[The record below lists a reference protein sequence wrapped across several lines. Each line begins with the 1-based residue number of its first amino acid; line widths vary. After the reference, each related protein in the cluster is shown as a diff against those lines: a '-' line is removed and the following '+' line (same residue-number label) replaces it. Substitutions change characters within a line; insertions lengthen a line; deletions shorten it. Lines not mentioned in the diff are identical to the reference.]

1 MAIMGRSGWGPSGA
15 HVASVDADGA
25 MGAGGGAPGAGGGG
39 FAADPNAMFA
49 ALFPLAQGAAEEKL
63 AMSRLARENA
73 SFDLGQ
79 KKKKSRGARVNN
91 PVRDDPFT
99 KKMKG
104 NALARD
110 VAETQAA
117 TGRVPT
123 RMSTIGMQ
131 TFATP
136 DPLKMTGAQRARFL
150 PGGNTMEGGLAPGE
164 INRSRSDALFQAQM
178 EQDRARQRAGY

>member
-1 MAIMGRSGWGPSGA
+1 M
-15 HVASVDADGA
+15 
-25 MGAGGGAPGAGGGG
+25 GGGGTAAGAGGGG

-73 SFDLGQ
+73 KFDLAE
-79 KKKKSRGARVNN
+79 KKKKSRGARVS
-91 PVRDDPFT
+91 PYATEDPFT
-99 KKMKG
+99 KRMKE

-150 PGGNTMEGGLAPGE
+150 PGGNTMEGGLAPSD